1 MRNKFN
7 LLALAMLFVLGV
19 VSSGFCQFKVVGYTP
34 SWGNNISTIQY
45 NKLTHI
51 NYAFVLPN
59 ANGSLQGVDGTKL
72 SSLVSDAHASNVK
85 VLIAV
90 GGWNDGDDS
99 AFETL
104 AANST
109 SRDNLV
115 NNLVNLVNQYGL
127 DGVDIDWEYPNDGSS
142 ATNFSTLM
150 SQLSTA
156 MHSRGKLLTAAV
168 VATGGS
174 SILNSVFGYVDYLNL
189 MAYDGGGSNH
199 STYDYAVQ
207 SLNYWTGRG
216 LPASK
221 AVIGVPFYG
230 RSSSEYVSY
239 SDILAR
245 GGNPNADFFNG
256 IGYNG
261 IPTIKSKTNL
271 AFDRSA
277 GGIMIWELSQDVNNQ
292 NSLLTAINEV
302 VVARSGGGV
311 PSNLAKGKPVTV
323 SSTEAGSNVGANA
336 VDGSYA
342 TRWSSTYA
350 DNQWVRI
357 DLGSSYNVNRVKIT
371 WEAAYS
377 SNYRI
382 EVSADGSTGWT
393 AIKTVS
399 NKTSAAAD
407 DWTGL
412 SGTGRYLRVWGV
424 TRATQWGISIF
435 EIETYG
441 TPSGGGTSNLAL
453 NKTVTTTSNENTTY
467 TGSKAV
473 DGNTATR
480 WSSAYANNQNFIV
493 DLGASYNISRV
504 RIAWEAAYARD
515 YQVQF
520 STNNINWTT
529 VRELF
534 GKTSAAAD
542 DWTGINQV
550 ARYVKVYCINRA
562 TTYGFSFWELEVYE
576 GSAGG
581 GIAQGAQEITAE
593 HSIEVQAYPNPA
605 RDNVTVKFSSEW
617 QQPEGGIITLHD
629 ASGKQLVKNDMH
641 GDQHTFDLSELP
653 TGLYFIQLRN
663 MKRREVAKL
672 FKVD

>member
-1 MRNKFN
+1 MKNKFN
-7 LLALAMLFVLGV
+7 LCSLVMLFVLGAL
-19 VSSGFCQFKVVGYTP
+19 SSGYSQFKVVGYTP
-34 SWGNNISTIQY
+34 SWVNNISTIQY
-45 NKLTHI
+45 SKLTHI

-59 ANGSLQGVDGTKL
+59 ANGSLQGVDGAKL
-72 SSLVSDAHASNVK
+72 SSLVSAAHASNVK

-90 GGWNDGDDS
+90 GGWNNGDDS

-104 AANST
+104 AGNST
-109 SRDNLV
+109 YRDNFV

-142 ATNFSTLM
+142 ATNFSTMM
-150 SQLSTA
+150 SQLSNA

-174 SILNSVFGYVDYLNL
+174 SILSSVFGYVDFLNL

-207 SLNYWTGRG
+207 SFTYWTGRG

-230 RSSSEYVSY
+230 RSSTEYVSY

-245 GGNPNADFFNG
+245 GGSAYSDSFNG

-261 IPTIKSKTNL
+261 ITTIKSKTNL

-277 GGIMIWELSQDVNNQ
+277 GGIMIWELSQDTNNQ
-292 NSLLTAINEV
+292 YSLLTAINEV

-323 SSTEAGSNVGANA
+323 SSTEAGSNVAGNA
-336 VDGSYA
+336 VDGSYS
-342 TRWSSTYA
+342 TRWSSSYA
-350 DNQWVRI
+350 DNQWVRV
-357 DLGSSYNVNRVKIT
+357 DLGSSYSVNRVKIT

-377 SNYRI
+377 NNYRI

-393 AIKTVS
+393 TIKTVT
-399 NKTSAAAD
+399 NKTSSAAD

-412 SGTGRYLRVWGV
+412 TGTGRYLRVWAV
-424 TRATQWGISIF
+424 TRATQWGVSIF
-435 EIETYG
+435 EIEAYG
-441 TPSGGGTSNLAL
+441 TPSGGGTSNVAL
-453 NKTVTTTSNENTTY
+453 NKTVSTTSNENTTN
-467 TGSKAV
+467 TGPKAV
-473 DGNTATR
+473 DGNGTTR

-493 DLGASYNISRV
+493 DLGASYNVSRV
-504 RIAWEAAYARD
+504 RIAWEAAYAKD

-520 STNNINWTT
+520 SSDNVNWTT
-529 VRELF
+529 VKELW

-550 ARYVKVYCINRA
+550 TRYVKIYCINRA
-562 TTYGFSFWELEVYE
+562 TTYGFSFWELEVY
-576 GSAGG
+576 GSAAGRL
-581 GIAQGAQEITAE
+581 AQSDEEFTAGVAVE
-593 HSIEVQAYPNPA
+593 GYPNPT
-605 RDNVTVKFSSEW
+605 RDRVTMKFTSDW
-617 QQPEGGIITLHD
+617 QQGGVIMLHN
-629 ASGKQLVKNDMH
+629 ASGAQLIKNDIEA
-641 GDQHTFDLSELP
+641 DQHTFDLTGLP
-653 TGLYFIQLRN
+653 AGLYFVQLRN
-663 MKRREVAKL
+663 SQKRAVTKVL
-672 FKVD
+672 KVD